1 MTELPPEMGANFGL
15 TNRTFRKN
23 AAPTGDRSGWT
34 DTPADRE
41 RKQKVC
47 VKFLNI
53 GTPTYFTVNTLKL
66 KLRGSTI
73 VVYL

>member
-23 AAPTGDRSGWT
+23 AAATGDRSGWT

-47 VKFLNI
+47 VKFLNFR
-53 GTPTYFTVNTLKL
+53 TPTNFTVNTLKL
-66 KLRGSTI
+66 KLRRSTI
-73 VVYL
+73 L

>member
-47 VKFLNI
+47 ALNVVNAMVL
-53 GTPTYFTVNTLKL
+53 GECRGLVVEHRTPN
-66 KLRGSTI
+66 R
-73 VVYL
+73 